1 MEGTFEIK
9 SSKLNSQY
17 DFKASNIIVNGT
29 FTKDATTGNLLT
41 LNGACYRN
49 ENGEVGAY
57 FGTFTGTP
65 SNGEI
70 QYDLSSMRRQDSNLV
85 WDAIDEIEPQILD
98 NGTNA
103 GEE

>member
-1 MEGTFEIK
+1 MEGTFNITN
-9 SSKLNSQY
+9 SKLNSQY
-17 DFKASNIIVNGT
+17 EFKAPSIIVNGT
-29 FTKDATTGNLLT
+29 FTKDATTGDLLT

-65 SNGEI
+65 SGGEI

-85 WDAIDEIEPQILD
+85 WDAIDAIEPQILG